1 MAKIVAIGGI
11 TPPLTLDLIGE
22 DFMRDRVKCMLTEDG
37 SVTYGVFSRNPYI
50 LHGVHYV

>member
-22 DFMRDRVKCMLTEDG
+22 DFMRDRVKCMLNDDG
-37 SVTYGVFSRNPYI
+37 RVTYAIFSRDPYI
-50 LHGVHYV
+50 LHGVQYI